1 MDQHRFGT
9 GPLLNEQGNLCE
21 PGYANALLKTYDR
34 SAIRAPRMRIK
45 EWDYY
50 LITNDR
56 YGIALT
62 IDDNGYM
69 GLLSAS
75 VLDFENAA
83 ERTVSPMFWFP
94 MGKTGFPSS
103 SASGDVRKTLKNA
116 YGSFEHTPEGRRL
129 RFRIDRFRGEKAFSC
144 DILLTEEPRDSM
156 VIATPFEKR
165 GHFYYNQKIIGMR
178 ASGWFA
184 VGSERTELNANDT
197 FGLLDWGR
205 GVWTYKNTWYWSA
218 AQGETDGHVFGFNLG
233 YGFGDTSAAS
243 ENMLF
248 VDGVAH
254 KLGRVDFGIP
264 KKPDGS
270 DDLLAPWH
278 FTDDEGRLDLIF
290 TPLFDR
296 ASKTDVLVICSDQH
310 QVFGRF
316 TGKVRLDNGSELKLN
331 DFLGFAEK
339 VFNKW

>member
-1 MDQHRFGT
+1 MEQHRFGP
-9 GPLLNEQGNLCE
+9 GPLLDGRGNLSE
-21 PGYANALLKTYDR
+21 PGYATALLKTYDR
-34 SAIRAPRMRIK
+34 KTIKAPKLRIK

-56 YGIALT
+56 FGVALT

-75 VLDFENAA
+75 VLDFENRT
-83 ERTVSPMFWFP
+83 ETTVSPMFWLPF
-94 MGKTGFPSS
+94 GKTGFPASS
-103 SASGDVRKTLKNA
+103 SAGDVKKTLKNA
-116 YGSFEHTPEGRRL
+116 SGSFEHTDGGRRL
-129 RFRIDRFRGEKAFSC
+129 RFHIDRFRDGESFDC
-144 DILLTEEPRDSM
+144 DILLTDEPKDSM
-156 VIATPFEKR
+156 VIATPFPKR
-165 GHFYYNQKIIGMR
+165 GRFYYNQKIIGMR
-178 ASGWFA
+178 ASGYFS
-184 VGSERTELNANDT
+184 VGSARTELDPGCT

-218 AQGETDGHVFGFNLG
+218 AQGEADGHTVGFNLG

-248 VDGVAH
+248 VDGIAH

-264 KKPDGS
+264 KKPDGA
-270 DDLLAPWH
+270 DDLLSSWH
-278 FTDDEGRLDLIF
+278 FTDDEGRVDMIF
-290 TPLFDR
+290 TPILDR

-316 TGKVRLDNGSELKLN
+316 SGVVRLDDGREIRLN
-331 DFLGFAEK
+331 RFLGFAEK

>member
-1 MDQHRFGT
+1 MEQHRFGP
-9 GPLLNEQGNLCE
+9 GPLLNERGDLNE
-21 PGYANALLKTYDR
+21 PGFATALLKTYDR
-34 SAIRAPRMRIK
+34 KTIKAPKWRIK

-56 YGIALT
+56 FGVALT

-75 VLDFENAA
+75 VLDFEART
-83 ERTVSPMFWFP
+83 ETTVSPMFWLP
-94 MGKTGFPSS
+94 MGKTAFPAS
-103 SASGDVRKTLKNA
+103 SAAGDVRKTLKQA
-116 YGSFEHTPEGRRL
+116 SGAFEHTEEGRRL
-129 RFRIDRFRGEKAFSC
+129 RFSIDRFRDGKPFSC
-144 DILLTEEPRDSM
+144 DILLFDEPRDSM

-165 GHFYYNQKIIGMR
+165 GHFYYNQKIVGMR
-178 ASGWFA
+178 AKGFFS
-184 VGSERTELNANDT
+184 VGDDRTELVPKDT

-218 AQGETDGHVFGFNLG
+218 AQGEVDGHVLGFNLG
-233 YGFGDTSAAS
+233 YGFGDTKAAS

-248 VDGVAH
+248 FDGIAH

-264 KKPDGS
+264 KKQDGS

-278 FTDDEGRLDLIF
+278 FSDDAGRVDLVF
-290 TPLFDR
+290 TPILDR

-316 TGKVRLDNGSELKLN
+316 TGTVRLDDGTEIRLC

>member
-1 MDQHRFGT
+1 MEQHRFGP
-9 GPLLNEQGNLCE
+9 GPLLDDKGNLNE
-21 PGYANALLKTYDR
+21 PGFSTALLKTYDR
-34 SAIRAPRMRIK
+34 KAIKASALRIK

-56 YGIALT
+56 FGVALT

-69 GLLSAS
+69 GLLSAT
-75 VLDFENAA
+75 VLDFERRK
-83 ERTVSPMFWFP
+83 EKTVSPMFWLP
-94 MGKTGFPSS
+94 MGKTAFPASS
-103 SASGDVRKTLKNA
+103 WEGDVQKTLKNA
-116 YGSFEHTPEGRRL
+116 SGSFTHTAEGRRL
-129 RFRIDRFRGEKAFSC
+129 KVRIDNFRDGKPFEC
-144 DILLTEEPRDSM
+144 DILLSDEPRDSM
-156 VIATPFEKR
+156 VIATPFEKP

-178 ASGWFA
+178 AEGFYA
-184 VGSERTELNANDT
+184 IGEDRTYLHPSDT

-218 AQGETDGHVFGFNLG
+218 AQGEIDGHVFGFNLG

-248 VDGVAH
+248 YDGIAH

-264 KKPDGS
+264 KKEDGT
-270 DDLLAPWH
+270 DDLLSPWH

-290 TPLFDR
+290 TPILDR
-296 ASKTDVLVICSDQH
+296 ASKTDVKIICSDQH

-316 TGKVRLDNGSELKLN
+316 SGTVTLDDGREIRLD

>member
-1 MDQHRFGT
+1 MEQHRFSNGL
-9 GPLLNEQGNLCE
+9 LLNESGDLNE
-21 PGYANALLKTYDR
+21 PGYATSLLKTYDR
-34 SAIRAPRMRIK
+34 NSIKASKLRIK

-56 YGIALT
+56 FGIALT

-75 VLDFENAA
+75 VLDFASCTET
-83 ERTVSPMFWFP
+83 TVSPMFWFP
-94 MGKTGFPSS
+94 LGKTGFPPSS
-103 SASGDVRKTLKNA
+103 VSGDVRKTLKNA
-116 YGSFEHTPEGRRL
+116 AGSFEHTPEGRRL
-129 RFRIDRFRGEKAFSC
+129 RFRIDRFKDGKPFVC
-144 DILLTEEPRDSM
+144 DIVLFDEPRDSM
-156 VIATPFEKR
+156 AIATPFSKR

-178 ASGWFA
+178 ASGFYA
-184 VGSERTELNANDT
+184 IGEERVELDPGNT

-218 AQGETDGHVFGFNLG
+218 AQGEIDGHRFGFNLG
-233 YGFGDTSAAS
+233 YGFGNTDAAS

-248 VDGVAH
+248 YDGVAQ

-264 KKPDGS
+264 KKADGS
-270 DDLLAPWH
+270 DDLLGAWH
-278 FTDDEGRLDLIF
+278 FTDDSGCLDLKFI
-290 TPLFDR
+290 PILDR

-316 TGKVRLDNGSELKLN
+316 SGNVKLDDGTTISLH
-331 DFLGFAEK
+331 DYLGFAEK

>member
-1 MDQHRFGT
+1 MEQHRFGP
-9 GPLLNEQGNLCE
+9 GPLLDGQGNLCE
-21 PGYANALLKTYDR
+21 PGYATALLKMYDR
-34 SAIRAPRMRIK
+34 NAIKAGRSRIK

-56 YGIALT
+56 FGVALT

-75 VLDFENAA
+75 VLDFDQRTET
-83 ERTVSPMFWFP
+83 TVSPMFWLP
-94 MGKTGFPSS
+94 MGETGFPAS

-116 YGSFEHTPEGRRL
+116 SGAFEHTDEGRRL
-129 RFRIDRFRGEKAFSC
+129 RFSIDKFRDGLPFTC
-144 DILLTEEPRDSM
+144 DITLFDEPRDSM
-156 VIATPFEKR
+156 VIATPFEKK
-165 GHFYYNQKIIGMR
+165 GHFYYNQKIVGMR
-178 ASGWFA
+178 AKGFFA
-184 VGSERTELNANDT
+184 VGDARTELDPKET

-233 YGFGDTSAAS
+233 YGFGDTRAAS

-248 VDGVAH
+248 YDGIAH

-264 KKPDGS
+264 KRADGS

-278 FTDDEGRLDLIF
+278 FTDDEGRLDLVF
-290 TPLFDR
+290 TPILDR

-316 TGKVRLDNGSELKLN
+316 SGTVKLDDGTVLELTE
-331 DFLGFAEK
+331 FTGFAEK

>member
-1 MDQHRFGT
+1 MEQHRFGP
-9 GPLLNEQGNLCE
+9 GPLLNETGDLCE
-21 PGYANALLKTYDR
+21 PGYATKLLKTYDR
-34 SAIRAPRMRIK
+34 SAIKAGKLRIK

-56 YGIALT
+56 WGVALT

-75 VLDFENAA
+75 VLDFEKCT
-83 ERTVSPMFWFP
+83 ETTVSPMFWLP
-94 MGKTGFPSS
+94 MGKTGFPASS
-103 SASGDVRKTLKNA
+103 VIGDVRKTLKNA
-116 YGSFEHTPEGRRL
+116 SGSFEHTKEGRRL
-129 RFRIDRFRGEKAFSC
+129 RFSIDTFRDGKPFSC
-144 DILLTEEPRDSM
+144 DILLQDEPQDSM

-165 GHFYYNQKIIGMR
+165 GHFYYNQKIISMR
-178 ASGWFA
+178 AKGFFS
-184 VGSERTELNANDT
+184 VGAERTKLDPDTT

-218 AQGETDGHVFGFNLG
+218 AQGEIGGHRFGFNLG

-248 VDGVAH
+248 YDGAAH

-264 KKPDGS
+264 KKPDGT
-270 DDLLAPWH
+270 DDLLSSWH
-278 FTDDEGRLDLIF
+278 FTDDAGRVDLVF
-290 TPLFDR
+290 TPILDR

-316 TGKVRLDNGSELKLN
+316 TGTVKLDDGKEIKIQKL
-331 DFLGFAEK
+331 LGFAEK

>member
-1 MDQHRFGT
+1 MEQHRFGP
-9 GPLLNEQGNLCE
+9 GPLLNERGDLNE
-21 PGYANALLKTYDR
+21 PGFATALLKTYDR
-34 SAIRAPRMRIK
+34 KTIKAPKWRIK

-56 YGIALT
+56 FGVALT

-75 VLDFENAA
+75 VLDFEART
-83 ERTVSPMFWFP
+83 ETTVSPMFWLP
-94 MGKTGFPSS
+94 MGKTAFPAS
-103 SASGDVRKTLKNA
+103 SAAGDVRKTLKQA
-116 YGSFEHTPEGRRL
+116 SGAFEHTEEGRRL
-129 RFRIDRFRGEKAFSC
+129 RFSIDRFRDGKPFSC
-144 DILLTEEPRDSM
+144 DILLFDEPLDSM

-165 GHFYYNQKIIGMR
+165 GHFYYNQKIVGMR
-178 ASGWFA
+178 AKGFFS
-184 VGSERTELNANDT
+184 VGDDRTELDPKDT

-218 AQGETDGHVFGFNLG
+218 AQGEVDGHVLGFNLG
-233 YGFGDTSAAS
+233 YGFGDTTAAS

-248 VDGVAH
+248 FDGIAH

-264 KKPDGS
+264 KKQDGS

-278 FTDDEGRLDLIF
+278 FTDDAGRVDLVF
-290 TPLFDR
+290 TPILDR

-316 TGKVRLDNGSELKLN
+316 TGTVRLDDGTEIRLC